1 MSSAYDVKLP
11 WYHQAQEFIY
21 RLGVSKV
28 LPLRMLHQRMPTNIS
43 PTTGRLTVEIVS
55 HCWRYSHLLAYQLS
69 SLINHPPQNVDVVMT
84 VFYSEEDEAT
94 TQLLAFF
101 AERFAELGAEQG
113 EEHGADQGVEHR
125 AEQKGAKVRCNWQ
138 QLTPPQLFRRS
149 IGRNQ
154 AALNSSADWVWFTD
168 CDLYFGAGA
177 LDSLGQ
183 VLQGC
188 NQPLVYPREERVTAL
203 LTDDSPMLKAT
214 KVPEVVAIS
223 EADFETKTV
232 TRATGPL
239 QITHGDVARRMGYCK
254 DVSVYQRPEPKWA
267 KCREDRAFRWMLETQ
282 GTPVDIPAV
291 YRIRHLEKGRYHGNQ
306 KVTSVR
312 KKIRQR
318 QSEM

>member
-1 MSSAYDVKLP
+1 MSTAYEVKVP

-21 RLGVSKV
+21 RLGASKV
-28 LPLRMLHQRMPTNIS
+28 LPLRILHQRMPSDIA

-69 SLINHPPQNVDVVMT
+69 SLVNHPPQDIDVVMT
-84 VFYSEEDEAT
+84 VFYSNEDEAT

-101 AERFAELGAEQG
+101 AQQQLTN
-113 EEHGADQGVEHR
+113 
-125 AEQKGAKVRCNWQ
+125 VRWNWQ
-138 QLTPPQLFRRS
+138 QLAPPKLFRRS

-177 LDSLGQ
+177 LDSLGH

-214 KVPEVVAIS
+214 KVPEVVAIT
-223 EADFETKTV
+223 EEDFETKTV

-239 QITHGDVARRMGYCK
+239 QITHGDVARRMGYCN
-254 DVSVYQRPEPKWA
+254 DLSVYQRPEPKWA

-282 GTPVDIPAV
+282 GTPIEIPAV

-318 QSEM
+318 QSER